1 MKVNNY
7 LCYQQG
13 QNLYKITEII
23 YNDKIIR
30 IEDKL
35 QVSIDSVN
43 LGESCSLSQGK
54 NENDGKNLSRTI

>member
-7 LCYQQG
+7 LCYQEG

-23 YNDKIIR
+23 YNDKVIR

-43 LGESCSLSQGK
+43 LGESCSLRQGK
-54 NENDGKNLSRTI
+54 NENDVKNFSRTI